1 MIVTEIMP
9 LNWPACERRVPP
21 DERDT
26 ELAMRNSLNLARWY
40 TDART
45 FGPVVGR
52 QLFREHLR
60 RIL

>member
-1 MIVTEIMP
+1 MP